1 MKTIKNMKNN
11 TAKQAYLLLCQT
23 YGKEE
28 MEKLI
33 GLSRFVSETKK
44 HGNIIKEVKQY
55 FENQL

>member
-1 MKTIKNMKNN
+1 MKTN

>member
-1 MKTIKNMKNN
+1 MKSK
-11 TAKQAYLLLCQT
+11 TAKQTYLTLCQT

-55 FENQL
+55 FETK